1 MLHIRHLAGELLQA
15 KFRLLTAFGTCF
27 AARAALRRVRAFAA
41 RLPPACSERG
51 LHLDLGEPSCFA
63 AGRRRARDEAG
74 YTLTLPSALTRN
86 PRLRGRSTWRR
97 SMTFYYSCLSA
108 ASHVSRQ
115 GTAPRGRICLHH
127 MCFYF
132 ISLEK

>member
-63 AGRRRARDEAG
+63 AEGGAVHAMRPGNADATVSAHPEPTAARQEHVEA
-74 YTLTLPSALTRN
+74 LDDVLL
-86 PRLRGRSTWRR
+86 
-97 SMTFYYSCLSA
+97 
-108 ASHVSRQ
+108 
-115 GTAPRGRICLHH
+115 
-127 MCFYF
+127 
-132 ISLEK
+132 

>member
-1 MLHIRHLAGELLQA
+1 
-15 KFRLLTAFGTCF
+15 
-27 AARAALRRVRAFAA
+27 
-41 RLPPACSERG
+41 
-51 LHLDLGEPSCFA
+51 
-63 AGRRRARDEAG
+63 
-74 YTLTLPSALTRN
+74 
-86 PRLRGRSTWRR
+86 
-97 SMTFYYSCLSA
+97 MTFYYSCLSA